1 VLPAWTIALILL
13 TQPPPGRASAERDDV
28 DDDDDDELPAPDAPR
43 ISVAILRADDLD
55 HAALTRAIQLRS
67 PALTIVRV
75 GDEAPPVVDGELRVY
90 IEVRRADAVH
100 VDLTLILADG
110 RAYLRRVDADAEAPA
125 RPIAGALANLIAGI
139 EDDSVAPDRE
149 DAPVPE
155 ALVATPAPPPTKPE
169 PKPTPPQKPQPAP
182 VQPTE
187 DPPRWQLGPTLRL
200 GATLGLARLD
210 PGFHGLGPGGGL
222 DIRSPRGLLL
232 ALDLQHLTRP
242 LGATSLGRTRVAIGV
257 GYALRRGSFELPLAL
272 LLGVEPWRLRDDHGT
287 VRLESMEGPPE
298 PLLGLGLR
306 LSPGVSARIARSA
319 RIRVGLR
326 LDLWASGQPAKG
338 GLRPPELHIPD
349 GPRVGLGSAELH
361 LGLEIG
367 LWFSVGKP
375 RPR

>member
-1 VLPAWTIALILL
+1 VLLAWTIALILL
-13 TQPPPGRASAERDDV
+13 TQPPPGLRPRSV
-28 DDDDDDELPAPDAPR
+28 TTSTMTTDELPAPDAPR

-75 GDEAPPVVDGELRVY
+75 GDEAPPAVDGELRVY

-110 RAYLRRVDADAEAPA
+110 RAYLRRVDVDADAPA

-139 EDDSVAPDRE
+139 EDDSVAPDRK

-155 ALVATPAPPPTKPE
+155 ALVAPRPPPTKPE
-169 PKPTPPQKPQPAP
+169 PKPAAPRKSQQPAP
-182 VQPTE
+182 VQPTD

-232 ALDLQHLTRP
+232 ALDLQHLARP
-242 LGATSLGRTRVAIGV
+242 LGAYSSAAPASPSASATPCAAAASNSRWPSSSASNPGACATTTAPSASLLDG
-257 GYALRRGSFELPLAL
+257 
-272 LLGVEPWRLRDDHGT
+272 
-287 VRLESMEGPPE
+287 GPARAAARPRPAPE
-298 PLLGLGLR
+298 PR
-306 LSPGVSARIARSA
+306 RQRPHRPQRPHP
-319 RIRVGLR
+319 R
-326 LDLWASGQPAKG
+326 
-338 GLRPPELHIPD
+338 RPP
-349 GPRVGLGSAELH
+349 PRPVGQRPAREGRPAPARAPPPRWPAVGLGSAELH

-367 LWFSVGKP
+367 LWFGVGKP